1 MRLLITTG
9 IFPPDIGG
17 PATFVPRIAAALRD
31 RGHHVTVLTLAEERP
46 EAGTWPFPVVRLPRG
61 LPLPLRVPLATAR
74 IAVAARAADAIFAN
88 GLFEE
93 TAGAALITRRP
104 WAAKVVG
111 DWVWERARNAGWTT
125 QEIES
130 FQTLPLGRA
139 RLHRLVQRMAIRRA
153 RRVIV
158 PSAFLG
164 RLVEGWGV
172 RRGRVHLVPNA
183 AEAPPIADRA
193 GARRRLGLG
202 EAVVLSVGRLVSWK
216 RVDGLL
222 LTSAG
227 QPWEVVVVGDGPER
241 ARLEE
246 MAASLGS
253 LGRRVRFAGVQ
264 SGPALA
270 DYFAAADI
278 FVLNSTYEGFP
289 HVALEAMA
297 AGVPV
302 IAAAA
307 GGTPEVVQPGR
318 TGVLVSPGDDR
329 GLRGAISALLADPER
344 RVRLAEGGRAAAARF
359 TWKAQLEQLLPL
371 LETLPRPPRT
381 RGGRETPPPHEGDS

>member
-17 PATFVPRIAAALRD
+17 PATFVSKVVAALRE
-31 RGHHVTVLTLAEERP
+31 RGHAVTVLTLGEEGAA
-46 EAGTWPFPVVRLPRG
+46 AGMWPFPVVRLPRR
-61 LPLPLRVPLATAR
+61 LPLPVRVPLATSQ
-74 IAVAARAADAIFAN
+74 IVSAARAADVIFAN

-93 TAGAALITRRP
+93 TAAAALVTRRS

-111 DWVWERARNAGWTT
+111 DWVWERARNQGWTR

-130 FQTLPLGRA
+130 FQTVPPARA
-139 RLHRLVQRMAIRRA
+139 RLHRLAQRVAIRRA

-164 RLVEGWGV
+164 RLVERWGV
-172 RRGRVHLVPNA
+172 RSGRIHVVPNA
-183 AEAPPIADRA
+183 VELPPAPLPERA
-193 GARRRLGLG
+193 AAKRRLGLG

-222 LTSAG
+222 LASAG

-241 ARLEE
+241 ARLEK
-246 MAASLGS
+246 MAAD
-253 LGRRVRFAGVQ
+253 LGRQARFTGAQ
-264 SGPALA
+264 SGSALA
-270 DYFAAADI
+270 DHFAAADI

-307 GGTPEVVQPGR
+307 GGTPEVVLPGR
-318 TGVLVSPGDDR
+318 TGVLVPPGDDR
-329 GLRGAISALLADPER
+329 ALRAAIAALLADSER
-344 RVRLAEGGRAAAARF
+344 RVRLTEGGREVAARF
-359 TWKAQLEQLLPL
+359 TWKAQVEQLVPL
-371 LETLPRPPRT
+371 LERLPVPAAAT
-381 RGGRETPPPHEGDS
+381 A

>member
-1 MRLLITTG
+1 MRMRLLITTG

-17 PATFVPRIAAALRD
+17 PATFVPKVAAALRE
-31 RGHHVTVLTLAEERP
+31 RGHAVTVLTLSEEGAA
-46 EAGTWPFPVVRLPRG
+46 AGVWPFPIVRLPRR
-61 LPLPLRVPLATAR
+61 LPLPVRVPLATWQ
-74 IAVAARAADAIFAN
+74 IASAARAADVIFAN

-93 TAGAALITRRP
+93 TAAAALITRRS

-111 DWVWERARNAGWTT
+111 DWVWERARNQGWTR

-130 FQTLPLGRA
+130 FQTVPPARARPYRLAQRLAIGRA
-139 RLHRLVQRMAIRRA
+139 RK
-153 RRVIV
+153 VIV
-158 PSAFLG
+158 PSVFLG

-172 RRGRVHLVPNA
+172 RSGRVHVIPNA
-183 AEAPPIADRA
+183 VEPAPVPDRVA
-193 GARRRLGLG
+193 TKRRLGLS

-216 RVDGLL
+216 RVDGLIL
-222 LTSAG
+222 ASAG

-241 ARLEE
+241 SRLEA
-246 MAASLGS
+246 MAAD
-253 LGRRVRFAGVQ
+253 LGRQVRFTGAQ
-264 SGPALA
+264 SPQALA
-270 DYFAAADI
+270 DYFGAADL

-307 GGTPEVVQPGR
+307 GGTPEVVLPGR
-318 TGVLVSPGDDR
+318 TGVLVPPGDDR
-329 GLRGAISALLADPER
+329 SLRAAISALLGDPER
-344 RVRLAEGGRAAAARF
+344 RARLVEGGRAAAARF
-359 TWKAQLEQLLPL
+359 AWKAQLERVLPL
-371 LETLPRPPRT
+371 LESLPPPPRT